1 MKGAPV
7 AAHRM
12 LGEKKWII
20 LKTFFL
26 KRIINIIRCFSVV
39 AICNRKLESLS
50 TIHENIRVKSGA
62 WDESGVFVYT
72 TCNHIKYAL
81 LNG

>member
-1 MKGAPV
+1 MK
-7 AAHRM
+7 
-12 LGEKKWII
+12 
-20 LKTFFL
+20 
-26 KRIINIIRCFSVV
+26 INKPECIGSNSNIFTTVV

-62 WDESGVFVYT
+62 WDENGVFVYT